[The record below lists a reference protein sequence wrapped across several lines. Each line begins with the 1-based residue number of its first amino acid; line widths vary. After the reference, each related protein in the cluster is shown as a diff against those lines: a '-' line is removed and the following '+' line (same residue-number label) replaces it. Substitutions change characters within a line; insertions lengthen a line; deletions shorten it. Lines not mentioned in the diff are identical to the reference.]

1 MYYGYNRRTGK
12 RGDYKY
18 WYYDAKSM
26 RYYEYLKPTDYVVR
40 IFPRL
45 IKHQPRNK
53 IMPCPWQNIH
63 IGNHELIET
72 KEGVLFNKGG
82 IIEKKEIDYFEN
94 FHFTTLI
101 TELIHEI
108 TPNTKLSVK
117 LIKKWHQRFL
127 GQLYS
132 WAGKYRTV
140 DISKT
145 GFRWPPCNKIQS
157 AMNDLDR
164 NLLSYTPI
172 ISNIE
177 EDIILKVAQIIGEL
191 LFIHPFREGNGRI
204 AKLVGTIL
212 FFQKDYPSLDLS
224 NISDNNWINASLD
237 AYAKNYDPLVLVL
250 RKAIESDYYN

>member
-1 MYYGYNRRTGK
+1 MNYGYNKRTGK

-18 WYYDAKSM
+18 WYFDDISIK
-26 RYYEYLKPTDYVVR
+26 YYECLKPSDYVVR
-40 IFPRL
+40 KSKI
-45 IKHQPRNK
+45 IKNHPPSNQ
-53 IMPCPWQNIH
+53 IIPCPWQNLSY
-63 IGNHELIET
+63 GNHELIET

-82 IIEKKEIDYFEN
+82 IIDKKEIDSFEN
-94 FHFTTLI
+94 LHFTTLI

-140 DISKT
+140 DISKI
-145 GFRWPPCNKIQS
+145 GFRWPPCNRIQS
-157 AMNDLDR
+157 AMYNLDR
-164 NLLSYTPI
+164 NLLSNTPI
-172 ISNIE
+172 ISDIE
-177 EDIILKVAQIIGEL
+177 EDIILTVAQIIGEL

-212 FFQKDYPSLDLS
+212 FLQKDYPSLDLS
-224 NISDNNWINASLD
+224 NIHDNNWINASLD
-237 AYAKNYDPLVLVL
+237 AYAKNYDPLVSIL
-250 RKAIESDYYN
+250 RKALETS